1 MLENAVSR
9 RYAQAFFALAQ
20 ETNNVDKLESE
31 LQIVVNAIN
40 DNDELKK
47 VMEHQLVS
55 PDEKK
60 AIINA
65 VFAQD
70 VSETTMNFLDVV
82 IDKYRASYIP
92 GVYEEF
98 VAYAN
103 ATRNMIDALVK
114 SAVELTDSDLETI
127 KGKLAAATGK
137 TVRLQ
142 SELDPSLIGG
152 VVVRIGDRV
161 VDGSLAGRLAKLKD
175 NLLKFEVKE
184 IGVRN

>member
-20 ETNNVDKLESE
+20 ETNNLDKLESE
-31 LQIVVNAIN
+31 LQTVVNIIN
-40 DNDELKK
+40 ENSELKK

-55 PDEKK
+55 PEEKK
-60 AIINA
+60 AIINT

-70 VSETTMNFLDVV
+70 ISEMTMNFLDVV
-82 IDKYRASYIP
+82 IDKYRAAYIP
-92 GVYEEF
+92 GIYEEF

-103 ATRNMIDALVK
+103 ATRNTIDALVK
-114 SAVELTDSDLETI
+114 SAAELTDSELKTI
-127 KGKLAAATGK
+127 KGKLADATGK
-137 TVRLQ
+137 NVRLL

-152 VVVRIGDRV
+152 VIVRIGDRV
-161 VDGSLAGRLAKLKD
+161 VDGSIAGRLAKLKD

>member
-1 MLENAVSR
+1 MIENAVSR

-20 ETNNVDKLESE
+20 ETKTIDKLESE
-31 LQIVVNAIN
+31 LKIVVNAIN
-40 DNDELKK
+40 ENEELKK

-65 VFAQD
+65 VFTQD
-70 VSETTMNFLDVV
+70 ISEMTMNFLDVV
-82 IDKYRASYIP
+82 IDNRATYIS
-92 GVYEEF
+92 GIYEEF

-103 ATRNMIDALVK
+103 ATRNMIDAQVK
-114 SAVELTDSDLETI
+114 SAVELTNSDLETI